1 VNPTS
6 TNDESTVNPTSTSTQ
21 DEDNANP
28 TSAQDE
34 GSAKPASTPG
44 KGSLSPI
51 ELRLMYTALGCL
63 STSLKVL
70 GDSQRAMNARFE
82 ANDAA
87 YERHRALHQENL
99 MLLRTVA
106 ELRLVTRDANAVGSA
121 ATTSRGGNAAKPRVA
136 SAVARTVSGKARRRR
151 ARSQSAAG

>member
-1 VNPTS
+1 
-6 TNDESTVNPTSTSTQ
+6 
-21 DEDNANP
+21 
-28 TSAQDE
+28 
-34 GSAKPASTPG
+34 
-44 KGSLSPI
+44 
-51 ELRLMYTALGCL
+51 MYTALGCL

-82 ANDAA
+82 ANDEA

-106 ELRLVTRDANAVGSA
+106 ELRAVTRSADAVGSA
-121 ATTSRGGNAAKPRVA
+121 AAKSRASNARA
-136 SAVARTVSGKARRRR
+136 VSGKARRRR